1 MLLVFS
7 VIQQEQN
14 EVVNA
19 EYTLAEGVFFMDE
32 KQEPP
37 GMGLRRPS
45 AKLYGAFSR
54 RMHKTRIWQ
63 KRSDINHD

>member
-37 GMGLRRPS
+37 GRGLRRVL
-45 AKLYGAFSR
+45 AKSYGVLAAGC
-54 RMHKTRIWQ
+54 T
-63 KRSDINHD
+63 KR